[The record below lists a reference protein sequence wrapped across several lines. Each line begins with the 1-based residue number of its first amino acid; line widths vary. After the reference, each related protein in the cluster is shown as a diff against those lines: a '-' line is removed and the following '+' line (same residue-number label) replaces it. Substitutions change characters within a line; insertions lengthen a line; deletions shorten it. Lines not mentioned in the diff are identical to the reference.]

1 MSGATTGKFGIYN
14 NSQEAYLNQRVGNI
28 KLYWRDEGM
37 LMYRNLIIASQQ
49 KDILEM
55 AYGGAQPNISGEKIC
70 DLLVPLPPLAE
81 QQLLWCRLKRCWIM

>member
-1 MSGATTGKFGIYN
+1 
-14 NSQEAYLNQRVGNI
+14 
-28 KLYWRDEGM
+28 
-37 LMYRNLIIASQQ
+37 MYRNLIIASQQ

-81 QQLLWCRLKRCWIM
+81 QQWIVKAITQYNSILELISE